1 MNEKKNTG
9 LIIWLVILSMLVLG
23 LVIYIIYDKT
33 IAMPSEEKVNN
44 EKNEQQQINNEEN
57 FEHKDKSYFDD
68 YLTYFLPG
76 ASAGNFIKTIDNF
89 TSEDI
94 TTYLYYYYSGKC
106 ISGELESTETSDI
119 NYYNVSKKDMD
130 QVVNKYFG
138 DVKYEIIEK
147 SDSRSGIKKL
157 SEDEYQVYW
166 FTTGWMVPEASNIGV
181 DYDEKNVDVKYSL
194 TFEGQSYGILVFN
207 LTYDKG
213 NYNIKSIKYEK

>member
-1 MNEKKNTG
+1 
-9 LIIWLVILSMLVLG
+9 
-23 LVIYIIYDKT
+23 
-33 IAMPSEEKVNN
+33 
-44 EKNEQQQINNEEN
+44 
-57 FEHKDKSYFDD
+57 
-68 YLTYFLPG
+68 
-76 ASAGNFIKTIDNF
+76 
-89 TSEDI
+89 
-94 TTYLYYYYSGKC
+94 
-106 ISGELESTETSDI
+106 
-119 NYYNVSKKDMD
+119 MD